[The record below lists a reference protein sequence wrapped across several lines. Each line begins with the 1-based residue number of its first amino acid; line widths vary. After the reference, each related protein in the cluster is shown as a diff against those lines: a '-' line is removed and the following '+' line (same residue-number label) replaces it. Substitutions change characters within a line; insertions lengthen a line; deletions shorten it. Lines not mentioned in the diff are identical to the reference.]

1 MIIMKVI
8 DEKNFENEAGKGL
21 VLVDFFATWCGPCQR
36 LTPVLEDI
44 QGDFDGKVKFLK
56 SDIDESRSLAK
67 KFSVM
72 SVPTMVVLKD
82 GIPVDRMVGYMS
94 PEDIKAKLQTHL

>member
-1 MIIMKVI
+1 MKVI
-8 DEKNFENEAGKGL
+8 DEKNFEVEAGKGL

-36 LTPVLEDI
+36 LSPVLEDI
-44 QGDFDGKVKFLK
+44 QGDFDGKIKFLK

-94 PEDIKAKLQTHL
+94 PEDIKAKLKTHL

>member
-1 MIIMKVI
+1 M
-8 DEKNFENEAGKGL
+8 
-21 VLVDFFATWCGPCQR
+21 DFFATWCGPCQR

>member
-1 MIIMKVI
+1 MKVI
-8 DEKNFENEAGKGL
+8 NENNFELEAGSGL

-44 QGDFDGKVKFLK
+44 QGDFQGKVKFLK
-56 SDIDESRSLAK
+56 SDIDQSRSLAR

-72 SVPTMVVLKD
+72 SVPTMIVLKN
-82 GIPVDRMVGYMS
+82 GVPVERMVGFMQ
-94 PEDIKAKLQTHL
+94 PEDIKAKLKKHI

>member
-1 MIIMKVI
+1 VIVKVI
-8 DEKNFENEAGKGL
+8 DEKNFEVEAGKGL

-36 LTPVLEDI
+36 LSPVLEDI
-44 QGDFDGKVKFLK
+44 QGDFDGKIKFLK

-94 PEDIKAKLQTHL
+94 PEDIKAKLETHL

>member
-1 MIIMKVI
+1 MKVI
-8 DEKNFENEAGKGL
+8 DENNFEIEAGRGL

-36 LTPVLEDI
+36 LSPVLEDI
-44 QGDFDGKVKFLK
+44 QWDLRGKVKFLK
-56 SDIDESRSLAK
+56 SDIEKSRSLAR

-82 GIPVDRMVGYMS
+82 GTPVDRMVGYMS
-94 PEDIKAKLQTHL
+94 PEDIKAKLKAHL

>member
-1 MIIMKVI
+1 MKVI
-8 DEKNFENEAGKGL
+8 DEKNFEVEAGKGL

-36 LTPVLEDI
+36 LSPVLEDI
-44 QGDFDGKVKFLK
+44 QGDFDGKIKFLK

-67 KFSVM
+67 KYSVM

-94 PEDIKAKLQTHL
+94 PEDIKAKLETHL

>member
-1 MIIMKVI
+1 MKVI
-8 DEKNFENEAGKGL
+8 DEKNFEVEAGKGL

-36 LTPVLEDI
+36 LSPVLEDI
-44 QGDFDGKVKFLK
+44 QGDFHGKIKFLK

-94 PEDIKAKLQTHL
+94 PEDIKAKLETHL

>member
-1 MIIMKVI
+1 MKVI
-8 DEKNFENEAGKGL
+8 DENNFEREAGRGL

-36 LTPVLEDI
+36 LSPVLEDI
-44 QGDFDGKVKFLK
+44 EGDFGGKIKFLK
-56 SDIDESRSLAK
+56 SDIDRSRYLAK

-82 GIPVDRMVGYMS
+82 GNPVDRMVGYMS
-94 PEDIKAKLQTHL
+94 PEDIKAKLKAYL

>member
-1 MIIMKVI
+1 MKVI
-8 DEKNFENEAGKGL
+8 DEKNFEVEAGKGL

-36 LTPVLEDI
+36 LSPVLEDI
-44 QGDFDGKVKFLK
+44 QGDFDGKIKFLK

-94 PEDIKAKLQTHL
+94 PEDIKAKLETHL

>member
-1 MIIMKVI
+1 MKVI
-8 DEKNFENEAGKGL
+8 DENNFDLEAGKGL

-36 LTPVLEDI
+36 LSPVLEDI
-44 QGDFDGKVKFLK
+44 QGDFDGKVKFFK
-56 SDIDESRSLAK
+56 SDIDESRTLAK

-82 GIPVDRMVGYMS
+82 GAPVDRMVGYMS
-94 PEDIKAKLQTHL
+94 PEDIKAKLETHL

>member
-1 MIIMKVI
+1 MKVI
-8 DEKNFENEAGKGL
+8 DENNFEIEAGRGL

-36 LTPVLEDI
+36 LSPVLEDI
-44 QGDFDGKVKFLK
+44 QLDFHGKVKFLK
-56 SDIDESRSLAK
+56 SDIEKSRSLAR

-82 GIPVDRMVGYMS
+82 GAPVDRMVGYMS
-94 PEDIKAKLQTHL
+94 PEDIKAKLKAHL